1 MKNRNA
7 ITENVNVNPFL
18 TSGYVSSEYFC
29 DREKETEI
37 LIREVTHGN
46 NLALI
51 SMRRMGKSGLI
62 HHCFQQTALKKN
74 YYTFFIDIYATK
86 SLREFVFA
94 MSKEIVVQLKP
105 FGKTAIQN
113 FRDALRSIKASLSFD
128 INGNPSFELGIGD
141 IKSAETTLDEIFTYL
156 NSADKPCIVAI
167 DEFQQITSYPE
178 DNVEALLRTYAQ
190 RCNNAKFIFAGSQR
204 HIMGE
209 IFTAPSRPFFQSVSM
224 MALGPIPTEYYVPF
238 AVKHYK
244 KFGKNITKETI
255 EEIYNRFDGITWYMQ
270 KILNVMFSMTP
281 DGGTANID
289 MLDIVMKQV
298 LDTYR
303 YTYSEILFRI
313 PEKQKELLIA
323 INKEGKAEKITSGD
337 FISKYSLPSASS
349 VQSALKGLL
358 EKDFITYE
366 QGYYQIYD
374 RFFGIWLNENY

>member
-1 MKNRNA
+1 
-7 ITENVNVNPFL
+7 
-18 TSGYVSSEYFC
+18 
-29 DREKETEI
+29 
-37 LIREVTHGN
+37 
-46 NLALI
+46 
-51 SMRRMGKSGLI
+51 MGKSGLI

-224 MALGPIPTEYYVPF
+224 MALGPIPTEYYIPF

-298 LDTYR
+298 LDSYR